1 MIPREVMLEIERDS
15 VVGFGFLGRLRLW
28 LFLYFWN
35 NINNDRHKVFFFV
48 RLVPPLSS
56 VRIMKVMVVEFWV
69 IVEIIV
75 SVIVA
80 WASEV
85 VIDMESFPLV
95 SEPEVV
101 EMIIMWLR
109 SHVLGW
115 RCVLE
120 ASILDGWF
128 HRVRV
133 CLLFWIVDSDIVW
146 LEFCSLPI
154 GEISIIPEVLVLV
167 YWHTMNPKSEVPCI
181 VARAAMLIELSIASG
196 APSLAG
202 FIIEVSENAVEVSL
216 ERSSFLD
223 WRRPL

>member
-15 VVGFGFLGRLRLW
+15 VVGFGFLRRLRLW

-154 GEISIIPEVLVLV
+154 GQISIIPEVLVLV

>member
-1 MIPREVMLEIERDS
+1 MLEIERDS
-15 VVGFGFLGRLRLW
+15 VVGFGFLRRLRLW

-101 EMIIMWLR
+101 EMIIMRLR

-154 GEISIIPEVLVLV
+154 GEISIVPEVLVLV